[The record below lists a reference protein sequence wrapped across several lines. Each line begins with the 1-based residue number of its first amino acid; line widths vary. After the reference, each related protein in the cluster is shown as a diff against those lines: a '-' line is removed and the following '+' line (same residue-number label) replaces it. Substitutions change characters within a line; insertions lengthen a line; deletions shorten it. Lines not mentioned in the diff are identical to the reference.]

1 MGKTVWEAEPLAFS
15 FQIWPRKQ
23 LKQKEVSVSVSVS
36 VTVSVTVTESESL
49 LQILS

>member
-23 LKQKEVSVSVSVS
+23 LKQKEVSVSVSV
-36 VTVSVTVTESESL
+36 TVSVTVTESESL